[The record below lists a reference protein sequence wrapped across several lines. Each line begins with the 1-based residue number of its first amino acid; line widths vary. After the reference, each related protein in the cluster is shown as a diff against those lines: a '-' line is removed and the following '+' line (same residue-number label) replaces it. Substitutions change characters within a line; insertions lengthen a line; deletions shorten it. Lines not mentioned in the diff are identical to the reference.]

1 MRVLLSSLLAA
12 FVTAG
17 TLLREKKFL
26 LAHDA
31 ATGYVGDDVEGPQ
44 IKAQEKNFVGQLNC
58 GARALDLR
66 LGFQLSGGPL
76 QFHHGPIY
84 MEEQTVA
91 NTMPGVMQ
99 WAADHPTE
107 LTILLLSHCFTGTTS
122 TGCDTAFSKP
132 FTDLG
137 IHVITSSQE
146 LLNMT
151 VSEAEEFAALSN
163 GGKLLATFADDSFV
177 DSTYGDAGGVVTYGP
192 FGSGQPK
199 QPNWNFDALWGY
211 TDKVLG
217 EAHNRPW
224 MAQGIWQETADVI
237 ESYLG
242 NRGVFFLTV
251 HSEHLRD
258 VWRIFIQQDGGV
270 SFLKLPSTHPRLNI
284 HRYMNV

>member
-1 MRVLLSSLLAA
+1 
-12 FVTAG
+12 
-17 TLLREKKFL
+17 
-26 LAHDA
+26 
-31 ATGYVGDDVEGPQ
+31 
-44 IKAQEKNFVGQLNC
+44 
-58 GARALDLR
+58 
-66 LGFQLSGGPL
+66 
-76 QFHHGPIY
+76 
-84 MEEQTVA
+84 
-91 NTMPGVMQ
+91 MPEVMQ

-107 LTILLLSHCFTGTTS
+107 LTLLLLSHCFTGTTS
-122 TGCDTAFSKP
+122 TGCDAAFSKP

-199 QPNWNFDALWGY
+199 LPNWNFDALWGY

-242 NRGVFFLTV
+242 NRGVFFLAV
-251 HSEHLRD
+251 HNEHLRD
-258 VWRIFIQQDGGV
+258 VWRIFIQQDGVVFFSIRARTRV
-270 SFLKLPSTHPRLNI
+270 STFTAAAVLLTVMLMYRAHVHGPCSHQPRPINSVL
-284 HRYMNV
+284 RYVGPKAS